1 MLQIDSESEDEEV
14 TLEFRVGS
22 PKLHKSLERPLT
34 ILNHDGEIELGID
47 VFKLAGGMWNRL
59 EVSKIS

>member
-34 ILNHDGEIELGID
+34 ILNHDGEI
-47 VFKLAGGMWNRL
+47 
-59 EVSKIS
+59 